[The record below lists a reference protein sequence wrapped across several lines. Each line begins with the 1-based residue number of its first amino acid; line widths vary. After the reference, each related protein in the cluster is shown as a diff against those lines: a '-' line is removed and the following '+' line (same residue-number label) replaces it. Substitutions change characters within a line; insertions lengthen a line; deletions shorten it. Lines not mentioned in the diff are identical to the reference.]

1 MSRQHMVAK
10 SLLLATLV
18 AGLALPLI
26 AQAADSAKDPG
37 NGLPL
42 APGLIAGEHPIK
54 ATICKKQAN
63 IRQYYVS
70 FGLNDTSAKSAAWYK
85 AYLPGY
91 HYFHQ
96 IWIGHPQELFYS
108 PDGTKG
114 VNIVGN
120 SNDDKILSI
129 SYLSIQP
136 GLTEHEM
143 AAFSPTHAS
152 CK

>member
-1 MSRQHMVAK
+1 MSKTIATK
-10 SLLLATLV
+10 SLLLAILV
-18 AGLALPLI
+18 AGLALSRI

-42 APGLIAGEHPIK
+42 APGLIAGGQPIK

-63 IRQYYVS
+63 IKRYHVS
-70 FGLNDTSAKSAAWYK
+70 FGLNDTAAESVSWYK
-85 AYLPGY
+85 AHLPGY

-96 IWIGHPQELFYS
+96 IWLGRPQELFYS

-120 SNDDKILSI
+120 SNNDKVLSI
-129 SYLSIQP
+129 SYLSIHP

-143 AAFSPTHAS
+143 AAFSPTNAS